1 MFLPC
6 VQCKLPTNPWLLCN
20 IFYIALKIEQQVSII
35 SLAWSVCVCRYMAMQ
50 SQLAI
55 IMIGE
60 FYIYQIPGDRN
71 YQLSMGCWAPKVL
84 VEEDIEQQKA
94 AANEGMV

>member
-1 MFLPC
+1 
-6 VQCKLPTNPWLLCN
+6 
-20 IFYIALKIEQQVSII
+20 
-35 SLAWSVCVCRYMAMQ
+35 
-50 SQLAI
+50 
-55 IMIGE
+55 MIGE

-94 AANEGMV
+94 AANEGMVWRCYVGK